1 MDVIGEEIKNYTY
14 IVSKWKL
21 KFKNT
26 ISGIKYSL
34 DKIRMSDLE
43 DSSKDIT

>member
-1 MDVIGEEIKNYTY
+1 MDIIGEAIKNYAY

-34 DKIRMSDLE
+34 DKIRMSDL
-43 DSSKDIT
+43 